1 MRGGRRRASPWRS
14 ALRARRRR
22 LTSRLAALL
31 KTAGGVVRLFGWLY
45 VAVLVPA
52 LLIAGYLVIRD
63 ATAGADV
70 SGSLYLVPLAMIW
83 PVAAIALRGDSALAL
98 GFPLN
103 ALVLVGTV
111 ALVLLGWT
119 VLFRAVRDL
128 RRGPRWPPPMPPPRT
143 GLRGRSPRSKEAS

>member
-1 MRGGRRRASPWRS
+1 MPRQAAARRRASQWGA

-22 LTSRLAALL
+22 MSSRLTALL
-31 KTAGGVVRLFGWLY
+31 KTAGGVVGLFGWLY

-52 LLIAGYLVIRD
+52 LLIAGYLVVRD
-63 ATAGADV
+63 AAIGDDV
-70 SGSLYLVPLAMIW
+70 SRSLHLVPLAMIW

-103 ALVLVGTV
+103 ALALVGSI

-119 VLFRAVRDL
+119 VLLRAVRTL
-128 RRGPRWPPPMPPPRT
+128 VR
-143 GLRGRSPRSKEAS
+143 